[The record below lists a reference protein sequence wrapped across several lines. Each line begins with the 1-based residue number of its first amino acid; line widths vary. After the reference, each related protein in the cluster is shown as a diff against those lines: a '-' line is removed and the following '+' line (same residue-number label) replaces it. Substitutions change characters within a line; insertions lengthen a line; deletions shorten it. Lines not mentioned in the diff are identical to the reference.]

1 MTEAVLQ
8 RRDSSDHK
16 PVRVLF
22 LYWGRRGLTQ
32 FALEL
37 ARTALFTPEIS
48 ASISVSR
55 QNERFH
61 EFQEFGAALFP
72 VDTFASNSGMLLAAW
87 RIPLLRSR
95 LRHRLRAD
103 RTEVII
109 ELMPHVWSPFVLSVA
124 RAEGVRYVTFVHDA
138 EEHPGDYR
146 TNVAKRLLDMPM
158 HQADTVQTLSAAVS
172 ARLVESKRLPG
183 DKVQTLF
190 HPDLHY
196 GESAVRQPPQPN
208 EPFRLLWMGRIM
220 AYKGLTLFLDAVDL
234 LRGRGHDFQVG
245 VFGEGALGASAQR
258 LSMIGAEV
266 INRWLSE
273 AEIAAILPRFHA
285 LVLSHTEASQSGIAA
300 MAFGAGLPVIAT
312 PVGGLV
318 EQISAEGTGVLA
330 AGVDASGLAD
340 AVQRLMLDRHMYSE
354 ICQRI
359 AASCHRRS
367 MLRFVSESISHA
379 ASGSAAQV

>member
-1 MTEAVLQ
+1 MTEALRQ
-8 RRDSSDHK
+8 GDSSDRK

-37 ARTALFTPEIS
+37 ARTTLFTPEIS

-61 EFQEFGAALFP
+61 EFEEFGTALFP

-95 LRHRLRAD
+95 LRDRLRAD

-124 RAEGVRYVTFVHDA
+124 RAEGVRYVTLVHDA

-146 TNVAKRLLDMPM
+146 TNLAKRLLDTPM
-158 HQADTVQTLSAAVS
+158 HRADTVQTLSTAVS
-172 ARLVESKRLPG
+172 ARLVESKRLPRN
-183 DKVQTLF
+183 KVQTLF

-196 GESAVRQPPQPN
+196 GESAVRRAPQPD

-220 AYKGLTLFLDAVDL
+220 AYKGLTLFLDTVDL
-234 LRGRGHDFQVG
+234 LRGEGHNVEVG
-245 VFGEGALGASAQR
+245 IFGEGTLGTCADR
-258 LSMIGAEV
+258 LSAIGAEV

-273 AEIAAILPRFHA
+273 AEIAAVLPRFHA
-285 LVLSHTEASQSGIAA
+285 MVLSHTEASQSGIAA
-300 MAFGAGLPVIAT
+300 IAFGAGLPVVAT

-318 EQISAEGTGVLA
+318 EQISVEGTGVLA

-340 AVQRLMLDRHMYSE
+340 AVRRLMLDRDLYSE

-359 AASCHRRS
+359 ATSRDRRS
-367 MLRFVSESISHA
+367 MLRFISESISQA
-379 ASGSAAQV
+379 AMTSTAQV